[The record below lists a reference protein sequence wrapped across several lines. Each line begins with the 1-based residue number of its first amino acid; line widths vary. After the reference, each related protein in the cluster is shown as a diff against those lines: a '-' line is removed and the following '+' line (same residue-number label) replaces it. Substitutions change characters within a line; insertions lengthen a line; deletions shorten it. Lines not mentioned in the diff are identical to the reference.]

1 MYERPAGILMAL
13 VVLVLLAACA
23 NLATLLLAR
32 GSARSREIAVRLA
45 LGASRGQVMRQLL
58 MESLLLSSAGGVC
71 GILLALVSG
80 PK

>member
-71 GILLALVSG
+71 GILLALVSV

>member
-1 MYERPAGILMAL
+1 MAL

-71 GILLALVSG
+71 GILLALVSV